1 MTGGY
6 IRTNWRLSRSSVDSN
21 AIGQG
26 WQQGSFAGGPG
37 SPYPNGGFIMG
48 SINASTDGVAHGSTF
63 FSIDAIS
70 AMNLFYGSDGGGA
83 PLVGGTSGYKI
94 MPVNAY
100 FVGSH
105 QTSASNAMLIW
116 ASVTANNSII
126 RFIIGCSDVSA
137 PTSANI
143 QAHFVWEGF
152 IVSSP

>member
-1 MTGGY
+1 LTGGY
-6 IRTNWRLSRSSVDSN
+6 IRTNWRQSRSGVDSN

-26 WQQGSFAGGPG
+26 WQLGSFAGGAG
-37 SPYPNGGFIMG
+37 SPFPNGGFIMG

-63 FSIDAIS
+63 FSIDTIS
-70 AMNLFYGSDGGGA
+70 AMNLFYGSDGGGL
-83 PLVGGTSGYKI
+83 PLVGGASGFKI
-94 MPVNAY
+94 LPINAY

-105 QTSASNAMLIW
+105 ATSASNGMAIW

-126 RFIIGCSDVSA
+126 RFLIGASTVSA

-152 IVSSP
+152 IVSTP

>member
-1 MTGGY
+1 LTGGY
-6 IRTNWRLSRSSVDSN
+6 IRTNWRQSRSVVDSN

-26 WQQGSFAGGPG
+26 WQLGSFAGGPG
-37 SPYPNGGFIMG
+37 SPFPNGGFVMG

-70 AMNLFYGSDGGGA
+70 AMNIFYGSDGGGA
-83 PLVGGTSGYKI
+83 PLVGRTSGFKI
-94 MPVNAY
+94 VPIYAY

-105 QTSASNAMLIW
+105 QTSASNGMAIW
-116 ASVTANNSII
+116 ASVTTNDSAI
-126 RFIIGCSDVSA
+126 RFLICASNMSS

-152 IVSSP
+152 IVSTP